1 MKKKTFVLVGIAI
14 CTILLTSPVLASAGY
29 SKIYGNANEDDTL
42 DMRDVTYI
50 KLVIFGKKLHFSVAY
65 QINC

>member
-1 MKKKTFVLVGIAI
+1 MKTKIAILVGIAV
-14 CTILLTSPVLASAGY
+14 CAILLTSPVLASAGY

-50 KLVIFGKKLHFSVAY
+50 
-65 QINC
+65 NW